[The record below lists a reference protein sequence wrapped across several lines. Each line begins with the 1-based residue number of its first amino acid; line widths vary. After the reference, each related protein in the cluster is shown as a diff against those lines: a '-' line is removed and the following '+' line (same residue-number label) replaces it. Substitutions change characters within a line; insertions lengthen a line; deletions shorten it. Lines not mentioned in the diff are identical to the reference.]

1 MVERPASTARP
12 LRGSEVFGHPRL
24 SVNSVSSY
32 QQPLAADVAL
42 WQDLGVEHVA
52 LILPKVEEIGWGG
65 ARDMITEAGLRVST
79 MFGPTYRPLDADR
92 SFGWWDADQRGTV
105 DSVEF
110 AASIGAGSVYVCT
123 GGATTLPWD
132 GAAEAFSELVAP
144 AVARGMELGVPLLLE
159 PTNPLRADISFV
171 FWQRDAM
178 DLARQAGTKVM
189 LDLQSCWY
197 ERGLEQ
203 VVRKNIDVVGLTQI
217 SDFKIGTSETGNRVV
232 PGDGDIPLERLL
244 TMVLDAGFE
253 GSFDLEVFGP
263 QVEAEGYHSSVR
275 RSVEWASE
283 LLDRIGA

>member
-1 MVERPASTARP
+1 M
-12 LRGSEVFGHPRL
+12 FGHPRL

-32 QQPLAADVAL
+32 LQPLAADIAL

-52 LILPKVEEIGWGG
+52 LILPKVEEIGWDA
-65 ARDMITEAGLRVST
+65 ARDMIMGAGLRVST

-92 SFGWWDADQRGTV
+92 SLGWWEADQKSTV
-105 DSVEF
+105 DCIEF
-110 AASIGAGSVYVCT
+110 AASIGGASVYVCT
-123 GGATTLPWD
+123 GGAPTLTWD
-132 GAAEAFSELVAP
+132 GAAEAFCELIAP

-159 PTNPLRADISFV
+159 PTNPLRVDISFV

-178 DLARQAGTKVM
+178 DLARQAGTQVM

-203 VVRKNIDVVGLTQI
+203 VVRKNIDLVGLTQI
-217 SDFKIGTSETGNRVV
+217 SDFVIGTSETGNRVV

-263 QVEAEGYHSSVR
+263 EVEAEGYHSSVR
-275 RSVEWASE
+275 RSVERASE
-283 LLDRIGA
+283 LLDRVGA